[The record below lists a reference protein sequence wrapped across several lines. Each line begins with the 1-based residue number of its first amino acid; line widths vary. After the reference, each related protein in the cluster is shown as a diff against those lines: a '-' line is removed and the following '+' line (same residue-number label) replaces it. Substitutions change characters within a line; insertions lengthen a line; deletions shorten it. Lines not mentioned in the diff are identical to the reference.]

1 MVTYTYLMGEKEL
14 KWYSYGRRRIID
26 VVLFL
31 VSLCC
36 CVLMFSFM
44 GVGVGFEGNIENMA
58 PWLLLDLRAL
68 PRTV

>member
-1 MVTYTYLMGEKEL
+1 MVTYTYVMEEKEL
-14 KWYSYGRRRIID
+14 KWYSYVRRRSID

-36 CVLMFSFM
+36 CVFMFSFM
-44 GVGVGFEGNIENMA
+44 GLGIGFEANMENMA